1 MKTSTVLILAGFGGL
16 ILYKY
21 AGLAV
26 ASNDLNISF
35 NSIDISNFPN
45 ANVSILAQNVTNTP
59 ITINALVAN
68 LTAQNSQVGTLS
80 LFNPVTIAATS
91 QTVINLNFTA
101 SVFGLPTAVINT
113 ITNATG
119 NLTFNI
125 QGNINVQSIPAPIP
139 FNITQNFVSSS

>member
-1 MKTSTVLILAGFGGL
+1 MKTSTVLILAGVGGL

-80 LFNPVTIAATS
+80 LFNPVTIAARS

-101 SVFGLPTAVINT
+101 SVFGLPTSVINT

-125 QGNINVQSIPAPIP
+125 QGNINVQSIPTPIP
-139 FNITQNFVSSS
+139 FNITQNFVSGS